1 MGGGSGDG
9 ADDGDVDGG
18 AGGGAGTGGGTG
30 GGTGDGV
37 MHIGSTGG
45 CSCTEIPAG
54 TMTGWFGLLALG
66 FLANPRRR
74 AR

>member
-1 MGGGSGDG
+1 VGGGT
-9 ADDGDVDGG
+9 
-18 AGGGAGTGGGTG
+18 GTGGGASGTG
-30 GGTGDGV
+30 GGA
-37 MHIGSTGG
+37 MHIGNTGG

-66 FLANPRRR
+66 FLANRRRR